1 MKRKLGLTL
10 VFGAALPLAVASVA
24 WACGVLTTLSVN
36 TKVASPGQTVTVTG
50 KNWSTNAG
58 TTPVT
63 IRLRSRTGQVLATT
77 AVQPSRGISETF
89 ALPASLSPGWYV
101 ILATQFNANG
111 AATAGTPGRTTVRI
125 QGAASSQDAAV
136 AAAPWGSST
145 PSGPAASAA
154 GTGGSG
160 SLLAIMLAATLS
172 LTMLAGGWKL
182 LSRSRSRSV
191 AAPQFGV

>member
-1 MKRKLGLTL
+1 M
-10 VFGAALPLAVASVA
+10 
-24 WACGVLTTLSVN
+24 SVN

-50 KNWSTNAG
+50 KNWGTAAG
-58 TTPVT
+58 QTPVT
-63 IRLRSRTGQVLATT
+63 IRLRSRTGQVLTTT
-77 AVQPSRGISETF
+77 AAQPGGGISETF

-111 AATAGTPGRTTVRI
+111 TPKTGTPGRTTIRI
-125 QGAASSQDAAV
+125 QGAASSKDAAV

-154 GTGGSG
+154 STGGSG

-172 LTMLAGGWKL
+172 LTMLVGGWKL